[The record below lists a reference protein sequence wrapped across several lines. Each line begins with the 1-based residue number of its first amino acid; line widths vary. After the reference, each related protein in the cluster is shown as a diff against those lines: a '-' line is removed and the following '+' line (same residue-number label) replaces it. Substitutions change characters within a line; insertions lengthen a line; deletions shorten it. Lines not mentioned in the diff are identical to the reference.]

1 MTSPAEAMLIDER
14 IKNRKLEEYI
24 TGLEQIIIGLQDDD
38 DLDKRR
44 IDLRLLKYQIYA
56 DEKHQAGVRVTIE
69 KL

>member
-1 MTSPAEAMLIDER
+1 MNSPAEAMLIDER

-56 DEKHQAGVRVTIE
+56 HKYGL
-69 KL
+69 K